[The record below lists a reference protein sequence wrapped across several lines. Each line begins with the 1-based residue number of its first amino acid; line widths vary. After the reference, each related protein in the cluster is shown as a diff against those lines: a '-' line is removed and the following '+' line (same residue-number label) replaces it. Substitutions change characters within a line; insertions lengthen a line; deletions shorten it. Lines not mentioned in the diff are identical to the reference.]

1 MHVHAYV
8 WIITILVMGALLFLD
23 VMVLGR
29 KPHVPSTK
37 ECATFV
43 GVFVGLAVLFG
54 LGVWILQG
62 HSAGGQFV
70 AVWLTE
76 YSLSI
81 DNLFIFLI
89 LMEKF
94 DVPRKLQQFALLVG
108 IIVALVFRG
117 VFIALGQAILEA
129 WAWVFFI
136 FGAFLLY
143 SAIDQVREY
152 RHRDDE
158 DEVTGENGRLLA
170 WLKRTV
176 PTTGDY
182 RGTRFFVREN
192 GKILATS
199 MLTVCVALGMT
210 DLLFALD
217 SIPASYGLTSE
228 GYLIFTANVFALMG
242 LRQLY
247 FLIGSLLERLVYL
260 SLGLAVIL
268 GFIALKLIGHAMHH
282 YGLDQAWLGIS
293 TEISIGVSLITIV
306 ATLVLTTVASIIKST
321 RDDAKTKIEA

>member
-62 HSAGGQFV
+62 HSAGGQFF

-143 SAIDQVREY
+143 SVIDQVREY

-158 DEVTGENGRLLA
+158 DEVTGENGRLMA

-182 RGTRFFVREN
+182 RGTKFFVREN
-192 GKILATS
+192 GKTLATS
-199 MLTVCVALGMT
+199 MFTVCVALGMT

-282 YGLDQAWLGIS
+282 YGLDQ
-293 TEISIGVSLITIV
+293 EISIGVSLITIV
-306 ATLVLTTVASIIKST
+306 ATLVLTTVASIIKSK

>member
-8 WIITILVMGALLFLD
+8 WIITILVMGALLLFD
-23 VMVLGR
+23 VLILGR

-37 ECATFV
+37 ECVTFV

-54 LGVWILQG
+54 LGVWTLQG
-62 HSAGGQFV
+62 HAAGGQFF

-89 LMEKF
+89 LMERF
-94 DVPRKLQQFALLVG
+94 RVPRKLQQFALLVG

-143 SAIDQVREY
+143 SAVDQVREY
-152 RHRDDE
+152 RHRDDADE
-158 DEVTGENGRLLA
+158 DDTPGVDGRFMT
-170 WLKRTV
+170 WFKNTV

-182 RGTRFFVREN
+182 RGTKFFVREN
-192 GKILATS
+192 GKTLATS
-199 MLTVCVALGMT
+199 MFMVCVALGVT

-282 YGLDQAWLGIS
+282 YGLDAHLGFS
-293 TEISIGVSLITIV
+293 TEVPIGWSLGVIV
-306 ATLVLTTVASIIKST
+306 ATLVLTTVASLIKS
-321 RDDAKTKIEA
+321 RKDDAKV

>member
-1 MHVHAYV
+1 MICGVPARTRPPDYPFGGPDLHVHAYV
-8 WIITILVMGALLFLD
+8 WIITILVMGALLFFD
-23 VMVLGR
+23 VLVLGR
-29 KPHVPSTK
+29 NPHIPSAK

-62 HSAGGQFV
+62 HAAGGQFF

-94 DVPRKLQQFALLVG
+94 NVPRKLQQFALLVG

-152 RHRDDE
+152 RHRDDDDDE
-158 DEVTGENGRLLA
+158 DPGEDG
-170 WLKRTV
+170 
-176 PTTGDY
+176 
-182 RGTRFFVREN
+182 
-192 GKILATS
+192 
-199 MLTVCVALGMT
+199 
-210 DLLFALD
+210 
-217 SIPASYGLTSE
+217 
-228 GYLIFTANVFALMG
+228 
-242 LRQLY
+242 
-247 FLIGSLLERLVYL
+247 L
-260 SLGLAVIL
+260 SLIH
-268 GFIALKLIGHAMHH
+268 I
-282 YGLDQAWLGIS
+282 
-293 TEISIGVSLITIV
+293 
-306 ATLVLTTVASIIKST
+306 
-321 RDDAKTKIEA
+321 

>member
-1 MHVHAYV
+1 MHVHLYV
-8 WIITILVMGALLFLD
+8 WIITVVILTALLLLD
-23 VMVLGR
+23 VLVLGR
-29 KPHVPSTK
+29 RPHVPSMK
-37 ECATFV
+37 ECSLLVGFFV
-43 GVFVGLAVLFG
+43 ILAVAFG
-54 LGVWILQG
+54 LGVWGVQG
-62 HSAGGQFV
+62 HAAGAQFF

-76 YSLSI
+76 YSLSV

-94 DVPRKLQQFALLVG
+94 NVPRTLQQFTLLVG
-108 IIVALVFRG
+108 IMIALVFRG
-117 VFIALGQAILEA
+117 VLIALGQAILDA

-152 RHRDDE
+152 RHRNDE
-158 DEVTGENGRLLA
+158 GDHGSDSDTAVIR
-170 WLKRTV
+170 WMKRSL

-182 RGTRFFVREN
+182 RGTKFFVKEN
-192 GKILATS
+192 GRLLVTS
-199 MLTVCVALGMT
+199 MFTVCVALGTT

-247 FLIGSLLERLVYL
+247 FLIGNLLERLVYL

-268 GFIALKLIGHAMHH
+268 GFIALKLIGHALDH
-282 YGLDQAWLGIS
+282 YDLDDKWFGIS
-293 TEISIGVSLITIV
+293 TEVSTGASLGVIV
-306 ATLVLTTVASIIKST
+306 ATLLVTTVASIIKS
-321 RDDAKTKIEA
+321 RHDAARQGS

>member
-8 WIITILVMGALLFLD
+8 WIITILVMGALLFFD
-23 VMVLGR
+23 VLVLGR
-29 KPHVPSTK
+29 NPHIPSAK

-43 GVFVGLAVLFG
+43 GVFVGWAVLFG

-62 HSAGGQFV
+62 HAAGGQFF

-94 DVPRKLQQFALLVG
+94 NVPRKLQQFALLVG

-152 RHRDDE
+152 RHRDDDDDE
-158 DEVTGENGRLLA
+158 DPGEDGRFMA
-170 WLKRTV
+170 WFRRTV
-176 PTTGDY
+176 PATGDY
-182 RGTRFFVREN
+182 RGTKFFVREN
-192 GKILATS
+192 GKTLATS
-199 MLTVCVALGMT
+199 MFMVCVALGAT

-282 YGLDQAWLGIS
+282 YGLDQAWFGFS
-293 TEISIGVSLITIV
+293 SEVSIGVSLGVIAV
-306 ATLVLTTVASIIKST
+306 TLALTTVASLIKS
-321 RDDAKTKIEA
+321 RKDDATADA

>member
-8 WIITILVMGALLFLD
+8 WIITILVMGALLFFD
-23 VMVLGR
+23 VLVLGR
-29 KPHVPSTK
+29 NPHIPSAK

-62 HSAGGQFV
+62 HAAGGQFF

-94 DVPRKLQQFALLVG
+94 NVPRKLQQFALLVG
-108 IIVALVFRG
+108 IIVASFSGVF
-117 VFIALGQAILEA
+117 FIALGQAILEA

-152 RHRDDE
+152 RHRDDDDDE
-158 DEVTGENGRLLA
+158 DPGEDGRFMA
-170 WLKRTV
+170 WFRRTV
-176 PTTGDY
+176 PATGDY
-182 RGTRFFVREN
+182 RGTKFFSFARTVKLSQPRCSWFVSPWAPRTCFSPSTRFRRPMV
-192 GKILATS
+192 S
-199 MLTVCVALGMT
+199 
-210 DLLFALD
+210 
-217 SIPASYGLTSE
+217 PARGISSLPLTSLLSWVCASCISLSE
-228 GYLIFTANVFALMG
+228 ACWNVWCTC
-242 LRQLY
+242 RW
-247 FLIGSLLERLVYL
+247 
-260 SLGLAVIL
+260 
-268 GFIALKLIGHAMHH
+268 
-282 YGLDQAWLGIS
+282 DWP
-293 TEISIGVSLITIV
+293 
-306 ATLVLTTVASIIKST
+306 
-321 RDDAKTKIEA
+321 

>member
-37 ECATFV
+37 ECAAFV

-62 HSAGGQFV
+62 HSAGGQFF

-143 SAIDQVREY
+143 SVIDQVREY

-158 DEVTGENGRLLA
+158 DEVTGENGRLMA

-192 GKILATS
+192 GKTLATS
-199 MLTVCVALGMT
+199 MFTVCVALGMT

-228 GYLIFTANVFALMG
+228 GNLIFTANVFALMG

-306 ATLVLTTVASIIKST
+306 ATLVLTTVASIIKSK

>member
-62 HSAGGQFV
+62 HSAGGQFF

-192 GKILATS
+192 GKILAT
-199 MLTVCVALGMT
+199 
-210 DLLFALD
+210 
-217 SIPASYGLTSE
+217 
-228 GYLIFTANVFALMG
+228 
-242 LRQLY
+242 
-247 FLIGSLLERLVYL
+247 
-260 SLGLAVIL
+260 
-268 GFIALKLIGHAMHH
+268 
-282 YGLDQAWLGIS
+282 
-293 TEISIGVSLITIV
+293 
-306 ATLVLTTVASIIKST
+306 
-321 RDDAKTKIEA
+321 